1 MKPGFADGRG
11 DMVALKQGF
20 ADMTHA
26 ALTVLASLAEQ
37 AGWGG
42 LSVTAAEGA
51 AIFLHEIAN
60 DTPSDL
66 AAEYAWG
73 VSKEEFDAVLAGN
86 AALGREIR
94 RYDAAIKKG
103 LVQSSIRKAR
113 DEGDTTA
120 SKLQLQA
127 LMPERYVPKTKS
139 SLTIEDLRE
148 AIKTGTD
155 DELAAIAEVQLEGV
169 GPGGVDPAGQAQP

>member
-1 MKPGFADGRG
+1 
-11 DMVALKQGF
+11 MVALKQGF

-37 AGWGG
+37 ADWGG

-113 DEGDTTA
+113 DEGDTAA

-127 LMPERYVPKTKS
+127 LMPERYVPVTKS
-139 SLTIEDLRE
+139 RVTVEEIAEALRGASDDEVKRSAGIEDSG
-148 AIKTGTD
+148 TGT
-155 DELAAIAEVQLEGV
+155 G
-169 GPGGVDPAGQAQP
+169 

>member
-1 MKPGFADGRG
+1 MKPAYDDGRG
-11 DMVALKQGF
+11 DLVALKQGF
-20 ADMTHA
+20 ADMKHA

-51 AIFLHEIAN
+51 SIFLHEIAN
-60 DTPSDL
+60 DTPSAL
-66 AAEYAWG
+66 AAEFAWG
-73 VSKEEFDAVLAGN
+73 VSKEEFDAVIASN

-103 LVQSSIRKAR
+103 LVQSSIRRAR
-113 DEGDTTA
+113 DEGDTAA

-127 LMPERYVPKTKS
+127 LMPETYVPVTKS
-139 SLTIEDLRE
+139 RVTVGDIEDAMRE
-148 AIKTGTD
+148 ASNDVVIRHSEID
-155 DELAAIAEVQLEGV
+155 N
-169 GPGGVDPAGQAQP
+169 P